1 MGAGEKETGKCSAAG
16 ARLERHGSGAGRQIG
31 RTVLEPTL
39 DKAPNRDFDF
49 VMGVFRKGMAS
60 ARGYIERLEPYQSLL
75 ILPIPTSLVEP
86 FKLIA
91 VAVAGEGHW
100 ITGTFMI
107 IAAYGCSLLFVE
119 RLFRIVRPKLLIL
132 PWFARLWNWVLVVRG
147 KLEFFDLADPSR
159 VLARPL
165 RY

>member
-1 MGAGEKETGKCSAAG
+1 
-16 ARLERHGSGAGRQIG
+16 
-31 RTVLEPTL
+31 
-39 DKAPNRDFDF
+39 
-49 VMGVFRKGMAS
+49 MGVFRKGMAS

-75 ILPIPTSLVEP
+75 ILAIPTSLVEP

-119 RLFRIVRPKLLIL
+119 RLFRIVRPIID
-132 PWFARLWNWVLVVRG
+132 PALVCAAVELG
-147 KLEFFDLADPSR
+147 PSG
-159 VLARPL
+159 LCL
-165 RY
+165 T